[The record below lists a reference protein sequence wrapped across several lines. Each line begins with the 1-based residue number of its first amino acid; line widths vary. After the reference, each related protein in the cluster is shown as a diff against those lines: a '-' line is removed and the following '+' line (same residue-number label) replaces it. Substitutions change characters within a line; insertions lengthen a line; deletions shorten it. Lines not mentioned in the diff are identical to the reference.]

1 MARAALRPVGYD
13 DRLSLVEHLDEL
25 RTRLIICL
33 AAFLV
38 CFGVAFWQNDA
49 LLDIMNRPLEKTAF
63 KSGSEDPF
71 ERSANFQQ
79 KQKQLYLHA
88 GGRCSRALAADEQP
102 QRRHARDVPAAR
114 RRRPRATA
122 AATPEL
128 SAKRPVTLGVG
139 EPFTATFKVA
149 AYAALLLA
157 MPLLL
162 YQAYAFVLPAFSPRE
177 REVALPL
184 LLGVPFLFVAGVVFA
199 YYLVL
204 PPAINFLQNFNDD
217 SYDILLQARDFY
229 SFEIMVLIAMGAL
242 FQIPVGILA
251 ATRLGVITPRQLRKG
266 RRYAIVII
274 AVIAALLP
282 GQDPV
287 TMLILAAPLLVLYE
301 GSILF
306 ASLLDRRAA
315 RARAREEAEEAAAD
329 DDELHQDQDV

>member
-1 MARAALRPVGYD
+1 MARAALRPVNYD

-25 RTRLIICL
+25 RTRLIIGV

-38 CFGVAFWQNDA
+38 CFGFAFWQNDT

-71 ERSANFQQ
+71 ERAATFQQ
-79 KQKQLYLHA
+79 VQKDYLLKQA
-88 GGRCSRALAADEQP
+88 VAFRALAADEKVSADT
-102 QRRHARDVPAAR
+102 RAMFEELERSARE
-114 RRRPRATA
+114 TA
-122 AATPEL
+122 AATPAV

-149 AYAALLLA
+149 AWAALLLA
-157 MPLLL
+157 MPLPL

-184 LLGVPFLFVAGVVFA
+184 LLGVPFLFAGGVAFA

-204 PPAINFLQNFNDD
+204 PSAIDFLQNFNED

-229 SFEIMVLIAMGAL
+229 SFSIMVLIAMGAL

-251 ATRLGVITPRQLRKG
+251 ATRLGVITPAQLRKG

-274 AVIAALLP
+274 AIIAALLP

-287 TMLILAAPLLVLYE
+287 TMLILAAPLWVLYE

-315 RARAREEAEEAAAD
+315 RARAREEAEEASAG
-329 DDELHQDQDV
+329 DDELHPDRDL

>member
-1 MARAALRPVGYD
+1 MARAALRPVNYD

-25 RTRLIICL
+25 RTRLILCL
-33 AAFLV
+33 VAFLV
-38 CFGVAFWQNDA
+38 CFGFAFWQNNT

-63 KSGSEDPF
+63 KGGGTEDPF
-71 ERSANFQQ
+71 EKSATYQQ
-79 KQKQLYLHA
+79 KQKLLYLQEA
-88 GGRCSRALAADEQP
+88 ALFRALAADDNLSAESRAML
-102 QRRHARDVPAAR
+102 RRAQATAA
-114 RRRPRATA
+114 ATA

-128 SAKRPVTLGVG
+128 TGKRPVTLGVG

-149 AYAALLLA
+149 AWAALLLS

-184 LLGVPFLFVAGVVFA
+184 LLGVPFLFIAGVAFA

-204 PPAINFLQNFNDD
+204 PKAIDFLQNFNDD
-217 SYDILLQARDFY
+217 SYDILLQARDYYGF
-229 SFEIMVLIAMGAL
+229 SIMVLIAMGAL

-251 ATRLGVITPRQLRKG
+251 ATRLGVITPQQLRKG

-274 AVIAALLP
+274 AIIAALLP

-287 TMLILAAPLLVLYE
+287 TMLILAAPLWVLYE

-315 RARAREEAEEAAAD
+315 RARAREEAEEAASGD
-329 DDELHQDQDV
+329 IELHPDRDH

>member
-1 MARAALRPVGYD
+1 MARAALRPVSYD
-13 DRLSLVEHLDEL
+13 DRLSLIEHLDEL

-38 CFGVAFWQNDA
+38 CFGVAFWQNST
-49 LLDIMNRPLEKTAF
+49 LLHIMNRPLEKTAF
-63 KSGSEDPF
+63 NKGSQDPF
-71 ERSANFQQ
+71 ERSARFQLAQ
-79 KQKQLYLHA
+79 KTNLLQQAALY
-88 GGRCSRALAADEQP
+88 RALAADKGLSA
-102 QRRHARDVPAAR
+102 HSRDLLRQAERSAA
-114 RRRPRATA
+114 ATA
-122 AATPEL
+122 AATPPL
-128 SAKRPVTLGVG
+128 TAKRPVTLGVG

-149 AYAALLLA
+149 AWAALLLA

-184 LLGVPFLFVAGVVFA
+184 LLAVPFLFIAGVVFA
-199 YYLVL
+199 YYMVL

-242 FQIPVGILA
+242 FQIPVGIIA
-251 ATRLGVITPRQLRKG
+251 ATRVGVITPKQLRQG

-287 TMLILAAPLLVLYE
+287 TMLMLAAPLWVLYE
-301 GSILF
+301 ASILF

-315 RARAREEAEEAAAD
+315 RARARVEAEEASSSEI
-329 DDELHQDQDV
+329 ELHPDRDH

>member
-1 MARAALRPVGYD
+1 MARAALRPVAYD

-38 CFGVAFWQNDA
+38 CFGVAFWQNDV
-49 LLDIMNRPLEKTAF
+49 LLDVMNRPLEKTAF
-63 KSGSEDPF
+63 KAGSQDPF
-71 ERSANFQQ
+71 ERAATFQQ
-79 KQKQLYLHA
+79 KQKAYLLQEA
-88 GGRCSRALAADEQP
+88 ALFRALAADDGLSAESREML
-102 QRRHARDVPAAR
+102 RRVQESAA
-114 RRRPRATA
+114 ATA
-122 AATPEL
+122 AATPQL
-128 SAKRPVTLGVG
+128 SGKRPVTLGVG

-184 LLGVPFLFVAGVVFA
+184 LLGVPFLFIGGVVFA
-199 YYLVL
+199 YYMVL

-229 SFEIMVLIAMGAL
+229 SFEIMVLIAMGVL

-251 ATRLGVITPRQLRKG
+251 ATRLGVITPQQLRKG

-274 AVIAALLP
+274 AIVAALLP

-287 TMLILAAPLLVLYE
+287 TMLILAAPLWVLYE

-315 RARAREEAEEAAAD
+315 RARAREEAEEASAGEI
-329 DDELHQDQDV
+329 ELHPDRDH